1 MRQASATELA
11 KMGKCERQVYLDHHH
26 DEDTSL
32 TATFIKRGNHEHEE
46 FNRQLSGKDKRCFIA
61 TAVFGIDA
69 METNILRQIR
79 DIYLIPYNFGRKITS
94 LYYNISPYIV
104 ILIEK
109 YPVLMIPIRATLRWF
124 IRSWR

>member
-1 MRQASATELA
+1 MRQASVTELA

-26 DEDTSL
+26 GEDTSL
-32 TATFIKRGNHEHEE
+32 TAKFIKRGNQEHEQ

-69 METNILRQIR
+69 IETNILRQFR
-79 DIYLIPYNFGRKITS
+79 DMHLIPYSLGRMIIS
-94 LYYNISPYIV
+94 LYYSISPYIV
-104 ILIEK
+104 IVIEK
-109 YPVLMIPIRATLRWF
+109 HPVLKIPIRAALRWF